1 MEDKTTTIIVKHNKM
16 RIKVEEE
23 KQNLMCKEYSKSI
36 TKKECY
42 CDRLDYYNE
51 NIESIIK
58 IQSVWRIK
66 KYINRYS
73 HKKLTKKQKI
83 VNKIFKPNKYGI
95 SVWKTRNELSNTEL
109 KLSRNGNCRHGKYFN
124 DCRFIWEKK
133 NEKRTAV
140 ALRTIGFDIYN
151 NQHIIKRSIRK
162 DIKNYHYKTGC
173 VCCGSKSD
181 LVIDHKND
189 LYNDPKVL
197 NVLTQTVSDF
207 QCLCNH
213 CNLQKRQ
220 VCISTKKYNRRYG
233 ATNIPQLKIFGVDF
247 IVGDESFDIND
258 VNALKGTYWYDPIEF
273 MKHIKDSLQ

>member
-16 RIKVEEE
+16 RIKIEEE
-23 KQNLMCKEYSKSI
+23 KQNLMCKECSKSI

-133 NEKRTAV
+133 IEKRTVV

-151 NQHIIKRSIRK
+151 NENINKRSIRK

-220 VCISTKKYNRRYG
+220 VCISTKKNNRRYG